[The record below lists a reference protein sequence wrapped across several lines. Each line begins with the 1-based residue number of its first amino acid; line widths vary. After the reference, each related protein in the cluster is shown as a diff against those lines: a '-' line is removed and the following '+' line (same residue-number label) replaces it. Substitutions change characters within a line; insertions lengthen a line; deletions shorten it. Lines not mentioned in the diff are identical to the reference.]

1 MAEINNKSFNI
12 NERLLNINKNRY
24 KSSND
29 ILCTILVRLIKK
41 EKINKRNVFSILFSS
56 FVAYTIVKNSINSI
70 SVINR
75 LNMVVDNSNNFAGYI
90 IAGIISGYIL
100 FYTIVTKETIKAL
113 VSHDDNVKN
122 KDGENKTLFESIN
135 NYFVEILVL
144 IIVFLGINFF
154 IKIFVNLLDKFTLN
168 SYHKI
173 CFFIIYDI
181 YIFLTINLLIE
192 FLCFIYNLYSLTLS
206 DSMMKVL
213 NDDSNT

>member
-1 MAEINNKSFNI
+1 MAEINNKSFYI

-29 ILCTILVRLIKK
+29 ILCTILVKLIKK
-41 EKINKRNVFSILFSS
+41 EKINKRNVFSMLFSS

-135 NYFVEILVL
+135 NYFIEILVL
-144 IIVFLGINFF
+144 IIVFFGINFF

>member
-1 MAEINNKSFNI
+1 MAEINNKSFYI

-29 ILCTILVRLIKK
+29 ILCTILVKLIKK
-41 EKINKRNVFSILFSS
+41 EKINKRNVFSMLFSS

-135 NYFVEILVL
+135 NYFIEILVL
-144 IIVFLGINFF
+144 IIVFFGINFF

-181 YIFLTINLLIE
+181 
-192 FLCFIYNLYSLTLS
+192 
-206 DSMMKVL
+206 
-213 NDDSNT
+213 